1 MAAQILHSDIH
12 QNANDDNDY
21 QSVDQQDYAGWVN
34 WSYTPSDE
42 WSHAVYYSHYGDE
55 FEMNDMGYMRRN
67 GYDEF
72 YGYHRYDQR
81 KYDQQSSLLSGSTEF
96 AYSYRENY
104 CGSNACTLWSELKFD
119 WVFKSTRQ

>member
-1 MAAQILHSDIH
+1 MRATVQGVDFRWDSSDEVRSGRAQILHSDIH

-42 WSHAVYYSHYGDE
+42 WSHALYYSHYGDE

-81 KYDQQSSLLSGSTEF
+81 KIRSAVIIAVGFY
-96 AYSYRENY
+96 
-104 CGSNACTLWSELKFD
+104 
-119 WVFKSTRQ
+119 